1 MSQKEDYKTRKLKS
15 PDGTIRIIFDGKLHS
30 WDEAAVQYPKEIK
43 KKDEYYVYGIQYTK
57 DQWLE
62 AKRDTNG
69 VPPDKN
75 PQINS
80 RY

>member
-1 MSQKEDYKTRKLKS
+1 MKKENEFKTKTFTS
-15 PDGTIRIIFDGKLHS
+15 PDGIKRTIFDGKLHS
-30 WDEAAVQYPKEIK
+30 WEGPAVQYPKEMK
-43 KKDEYYVYGIQYTK
+43 KKDEYYVYGIQHTK

>member
-1 MSQKEDYKTRKLKS
+1 MSKENTFKTKTFTS
-15 PDGTIRIIFDGKLHS
+15 PDGIKRTIFDGKLHS
-30 WDEAAVQYPKEIK
+30 FEHPAVQYPKEMK